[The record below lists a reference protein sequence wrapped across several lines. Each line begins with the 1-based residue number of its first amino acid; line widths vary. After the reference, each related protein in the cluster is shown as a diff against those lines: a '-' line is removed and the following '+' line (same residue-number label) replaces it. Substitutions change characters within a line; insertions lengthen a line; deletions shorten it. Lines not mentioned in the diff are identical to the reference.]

1 MNKFVAF
8 LLILIIAPIL
18 ASLYGVIHDQ
28 LTYSISEEY
37 YTKFKF
43 VQFGLEN
50 WGLGVNMGTAD
61 APIIR
66 LNTPRLGVAI
76 VGVMATWWVGLIV
89 GVSLGLIGLIHKS
102 GKQMFTI
109 TLRAMV
115 LTIVITLFI
124 GFAGLLFARLFPIQQ
139 SPNWHLPTNL
149 IDRKRF
155 IWVGVMHNCSYL
167 GGVSG

>member
-50 WGLGVNMGTAD
+50 WGIGRNVGTLT
-61 APIIR
+61 APIIQ
-66 LNTPRLGVAI
+66 LNNPRMGAAI
-76 VGVMATWWVGLIV
+76 VGVLATWWVGLII
-89 GVSLGLIGLIHKS
+89 GVFLGLIGLIHKS
-102 GKQMFTI
+102 GNNCLK
-109 TLRAMV
+109 
-115 LTIVITLFI
+115 
-124 GFAGLLFARLFPIQQ
+124 LLVRL
-139 SPNWHLPTNL
+139 
-149 IDRKRF
+149 
-155 IWVGVMHNCSYL
+155 CC
-167 GGVSG
+167 